1 MAIFTTNTRIGT
13 TDTEAQFASHRVWAG
28 GTATYQ
34 ADQDF
39 VVNSAGATVRASDC
53 TIVARNLNNGTNL
66 SGAIDFNNV
75 SLLINPS
82 ANTAQAGVNLT
93 WDNVTMTNDSPDYR
107 VIGNWAGAVRPTYAW
122 NDVTLSGAIVQV
134 GGLVGFNLYIAGLT
148 AASVFNN
155 VSFWNGLDWNNSAV
169 DNTDFARGAILQG
182 SPILTWS
189 QPTFAPAGTRLNNSG
204 AATNRMLMRFAIQ
217 NTPNNPSVGSV
228 QKQVGGADESNHWT
242 PMLSADSRAWSQMIT
257 TNDQFIAMDGA
268 DVWFVNPL
276 IGNPGE
282 GAASQIMLVPLINGG
297 NDARFRYLVGS
308 NPVTTNGGTQHW
320 YTFTQAFDDRGI
332 YEHPTAVDT
341 LTPLIATAGPVL
353 QNMQTGFIVDIPTT
367 PTGTYYN
374 TAASNTNDIVLAN
387 AENLIAP
394 GNVWYRKASW
404 LQQPDNTT
412 FHRRIDVGVA
422 DGSGDDIGFI
432 NNGVDT
438 QPFINN
444 GYDTSSATGFE
455 TETNVDDPIDLYI
468 TETGFATVANATA
481 AYDGAAV
488 VRAGSHIAGQLKELA
503 ILDAIV
509 PDAANNQVPL
519 PYSFNG
525 LTIDVGARTL
535 NIGSDLT
542 RSYNASTA
550 NIKATRITADDF
562 ITAAEATTIELSGTG
577 WNTTDEKIS
586 FIASDTFNAAIP
598 LNTITATAGSF
609 ATAAIDNGTLIA
621 NGTAASTVGNISNTT
636 LTANSLAP
644 ATVLTVG
651 NIADSIV
658 STTGTLTTDANNFS
672 GINTLSAGSFTSL
685 ETTANSLSNL
695 TLRGDYIFTGTDSV
709 TLNNVDWN
717 TGTYTLPSTA
727 VITGDSDFNGTINI
741 PANGVYTVIGAEASI
756 NTAATLNFA
765 GDADITF
772 QDGATEQTFF
782 GGRTLPSDV
791 ELITSPLI
799 VTLTNN
805 GLGNQYF
812 NLTDDSDNFIDSS
825 RYILAGESTDANGDP
840 FIEVGDSI
848 TIQIAVTDINQEVWG
863 LYVVGEGVVD
873 STFGIQYDG
882 TVLAMDLAAA
892 VDTNYNTGDIANRLD
907 GWELIDRPAERLS
920 VSGFDTGTLN
930 GEYSRVTGADIPT
943 FTGFDPDGSQN
954 TPVAGSIVYR
964 RPGANA
970 AAHRYVWNR
979 ADTTTTQGGW
989 HISAAD
995 ATANAWAFGYVNR
1008 TVLTPQTDN
1017 LFSADTWFTT
1027 SGTAGTNPSD
1037 PQGSAEIIDNTFRE
1051 FGITIPSGQVAYGN
1065 RINSTVGQF
1074 KSNKQYADYV
1084 AKNGVGNGITF
1095 NGVDRTQFYYNGPEV
1110 GDVNHETEYSMGMR
1124 VDGGTNIQALSAF
1137 HPDFPNWRIKQF
1149 RMGWKTA
1156 DNTSYDTDEPG
1167 FFRDIANPS
1176 DATDIREFVFT
1187 NANFNAAFG
1196 ATDEIIRGLQ
1206 FVLRV
1211 VNADGTL
1218 TRIGSG
1224 NQYFR
1229 MFDTTNAPP
1238 TQTTPTNLTV
1248 GGAYGSNTAP
1258 TSYLRSFI
1266 IAWDPVLFD
1275 GVAGI
1280 GDNGTPGFGYTND
1293 ANPVELRFDRVL
1305 STAVQGSS
1313 VPTRTYMDIDVTGTA
1328 TPVRASGVEYL
1339 IQDAGGN
1346 DDLVLN
1352 VGNDDWPQT
1361 GSIDGTSIDRGNI
1374 NLSIVDGQSISI
1386 YPNDESGNPILSAT
1400 PESQVLDMRTI
1411 ESDVVDYATIQ
1422 ARTISALG
1430 EAGVSTSEEVED
1442 VGAQVD
1448 NNNTRLQS
1456 INSGDA
1462 SKIPTRRDYDP
1473 NSYTPDSII

>member
-1 MAIFTTNTRIGT
+1 MAILNGQVGDAGGTNTLFVN
-13 TDTEAQFASHRVWAG
+13 DTRLWAG
-28 GTATYQ
+28 GTAAFNAAETFDVAAGNTVSADDCMVVATYLGP
-34 ADQDF
+34 
-39 VVNSAGATVRASDC
+39 SAASDDIGTFNFRDVVFSSNNAGQVTSSHNWTFRNVTYYANDLTG
-53 TIVARNLNNGTNL
+53 TINIGKFGGTLNNTT
-66 SGAIDFNNV
+66 AYDID
-75 SLLINPS
+75 
-82 ANTAQAGVNLT
+82 
-93 WDNVTMTNDSPDYR
+93 
-107 VIGNWAGAVRPTYAW
+107 
-122 NDVTLSGAIVQV
+122 
-134 GGLVGFNLYIAGLT
+134 GFNVFGNVDAADPTLGFLIFFPSFNGLT
-148 AASVFNN
+148 AGSTLNN
-155 VSFWNGLDWNNSAV
+155 INFWNGE
-169 DNTDFARGAILQG
+169 TDAATILGGA
-182 SPILTWS
+182 
-189 QPTFAPAGTRLNNSG
+189 PTFAYSTFAGLRSGPIGIRPFYDASSNARALFRCAFG
-204 AATNRMLMRFAIQ
+204 AANNNWGHLTSYDFRAIEGVAGQWRFALDNAGKVRMI
-217 NTPNNPSVGSV
+217 NPLVGTPTDKIAWANGTTSNGSAFQTYIGQQPRIEGDVKFVNADTTVTMVTFPAVFNATSV
-228 QKQVGGADESNHWT
+228 
-242 PMLSADSRAWSQMIT
+242 IT
-257 TNDQFIAMDGA
+257 TSPDVVTQLNGA
-268 DVWFVNPL
+268 VAFP
-276 IGNPGE
+276 
-282 GAASQIMLVPLINGG
+282 NGFG
-297 NDARFRYLVGS
+297 FEVQ
-308 NPVTTNGGTQHW
+308 NGT
-320 YTFTQAFDDRGI
+320 
-332 YEHPTAVDT
+332 
-341 LTPLIATAGPVL
+341 
-353 QNMQTGFIVDIPTT
+353 
-367 PTGTYYN
+367 
-374 TAASNTNDIVLAN
+374 LAN
-387 AENLIAP
+387 
-394 GNVWYRKASW
+394 GNVTLY
-404 LQQPDNTT
+404 
-412 FHRRIDVGVA
+412 
-422 DGSGDDIGFI
+422 
-432 NNGVDT
+432 
-438 QPFINN
+438 
-444 GYDTSSATGFE
+444 SATG
-455 TETNVDDPIDLYI
+455 TNPSNVNFVFPQTRIYRTYSWQQAEWGMDREINPTDTGATDAQVAADRESGIYPFCTADGFQTNINLPGTNDAI
-468 TETGFATVANATA
+468 TDGFATVALASTALHAVGGATNPRDVLASLKAAHHNGITETDVALPYTVVGTNATVTENLTLSNTASA
-481 AYDGAAV
+481 APALAGDRIVPASSISTEDVETILTLTSTDLTV
-488 VRAGSHIAGQLKELA
+488 VGG
-503 ILDAIV
+503 ILDNTDEKA
-509 PDAANNQVPL
+509 
-519 PYSFNG
+519 S
-525 LTIDVGARTL
+525 LTATGTFTTTSNIDTATISGATVSAT
-535 NIGSDLT
+535 GSTSNSGITVTGD
-542 RSYNASTA
+542 NAST
-550 NIKATRITADDF
+550 
-562 ITAAEATTIELSGTG
+562 L
-577 WNTTDEKIS
+577 
-586 FIASDTFNAAIP
+586 
-598 LNTITATAGSF
+598 
-609 ATAAIDNGTLIA
+609 
-621 NGTAASTVGNISNTT
+621 GNITNATI
-636 LTANSLAP
+636 TANSLAP

-651 NIADSIV
+651 NIADSTV
-658 STTGTLTTDANNFS
+658 STTGTLTVDADGFS

-907 GWELIDRPAERLS
+907 GWELIDRPAERIS

-954 TPVAGSIVYR
+954 TPVTDSIVYR

-1008 TVLTPQTDN
+1008 TVLTPQTDD
-1017 LFSADTWFTT
+1017 LFSVDTWFTT

-1095 NGVDRTQFYYNGPEV
+1095 NGVDRTQFFYNGPEV

-1124 VDGGTNIQALSAF
+1124 VDGETNIQALSAF
-1137 HPDFPNWRIKQF
+1137 HPTFPNWRIKQF
-1149 RMGWKTA
+1149 RMGWKTS

-1167 FFRDIANPS
+1167 FFRDISNPS

-1361 GSIDGTSIDRGNI
+1361 GSIDGTAIDRGNI

-1386 YPNDESGNPILSAT
+1386 YPNDESGNPILTAT
-1400 PESQVLDMRTI
+1400 PESQVLDMRPI

-1422 ARTISALG
+1422 ARTIAALG
-1430 EAGVSTSEEVED
+1430 EAGVSTTEEVED

-1462 SKIPTRRDYDP
+1462 SKIPTRRDYDS
-1473 NSYTPDSII
+1473 NNYTPDSII